1 MGEMKALLVRS
12 VVAVLLGVGL
22 IGGLAY
28 FSPSRIASENTIAAP
43 AAADFGRGGLNV
55 ASPQTLGSIAG
66 SQSSLGTLFIVLAT
80 SAVLATAIF
89 LISRRAR

>member
-12 VVAVLLGVGL
+12 VVAVILGVGL

-28 FSPSRIASENTIAAP
+28 FSPSLIASENTIAAP
-43 AAADFGRGGLNV
+43 AAADFGRGGLKV
-55 ASPQTLGSIAG
+55 ASPQTLGSIA

>member
-1 MGEMKALLVRS
+1 MREMKALLVRS
-12 VVAVLLGVGL
+12 VVAVILGVGL

-28 FSPSRIASENTIAAP
+28 SSPSQIASKNVIAAP

-66 SQSSLGTLFIVLAT
+66 SQPSLALLFIVLAT
-80 SAVLATAIF
+80 SAVLATSIF